1 MFQSAIEGFCRAVGG
16 VGALEVGQD
25 VCGAPLEG
33 APQGDDLSE
42 GGGNAAAD
50 DLDDVGQ
57 LGSPGL
63 GVGIAVGGH
72 DLLVDAPGG
81 FHPDVSVLGED
92 ALQAGALLVCE
103 EIHPGVQGLAHPVQG
118 VPGPASMPGGVLLDA
133 LAAVV
138 QGIAGELDDVEG
150 IHDLHRVG
158 EFFLRCGLEPGEAV
172 HGDHLNPVAPRRVL
186 LAEPLLEGLLGA
198 ALHHVQQP
206 GRTPSLAQRGE
217 VDDHGDELVAP
228 ARVPPHVLVHPD
240 RGHTLEAMLIVDEDP
255 ASLLQDG
262 GVGAV
267 PGHAQT
273 LSDPGDGEV
282 LDDDAFQGPTQSA
295 PGQFR
300 ARLGRPSGVLPPHT
314 PTPRTAVATH
324 SHHQCHR
331 SPARGLV
338 GEATDHGVAGDPFAP
353 TLATPPVIVH
363 HPAGH
368 LAAIREDSLAHHHEA
383 EVIQAGERGQI
394 GGSKGSVGHVGVFQM
409 GSVGTPIIGRPRPSH
424 PPRHAS
430 QTQPPATP
438 RIAKS
443 PITTTRERGVDLRS
457 VTLRVVVDVTRIVP
471 VRLKG
476 ALKLGEK

>member
-1 MFQSAIEGFCRAVGG
+1 MCRV
-16 VGALEVGQD
+16 LRT
-25 VCGAPLEG
+25 PYR
-33 APQGDDLSE
+33 
-42 GGGNAAAD
+42 
-50 DLDDVGQ
+50 
-57 LGSPGL
+57 GSPDRPRCP
-63 GVGIAVGGH
+63 V
-72 DLLVDAPGG
+72 
-81 FHPDVSVLGED
+81 VSCWTRWRQWSR
-92 ALQAGALLVCE
+92 AS
-103 EIHPGVQGLAHPVQG
+103 
-118 VPGPASMPGGVLLDA
+118 PASWTTRT
-133 LAAVV
+133 
-138 QGIAGELDDVEG
+138 G

-240 RGHTLEAMLIVDEDP
+240 RGHTLEAMLIVYEDP
-255 ASLLQDG
+255 ASLFQDG

-282 LDDDAFQGPTQSA
+282 LDDDALQGPTQSA

-368 LAAIREDSLAHHHEA
+368 LAAIREDSLANHHEA

-443 PITTTRERGVDLRS
+443 LRTDPPRVRNIHHRKHIPLQTVRTRS
-457 VTLRVVVDVTRIVP
+457 VHAIAGPADRRGCVP
-471 VRLKG
+471 G
-476 ALKLGEK
+476 AGAGCRDRRW